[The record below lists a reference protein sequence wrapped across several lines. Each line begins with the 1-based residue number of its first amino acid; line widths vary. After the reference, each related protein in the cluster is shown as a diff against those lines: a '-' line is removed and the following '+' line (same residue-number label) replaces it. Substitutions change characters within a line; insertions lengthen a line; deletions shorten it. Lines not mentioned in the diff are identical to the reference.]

1 MEPGKPPGGLPHPG
15 LPAFHPTHLIFR
27 IVAVQHKGLAAA
39 ILCNFDHK
47 IGSGCQFRLGK
58 QEQVSKCVFWQGSGL
73 KVSIQGSDGH
83 CYYDIT

>member
-1 MEPGKPPGGLPHPG
+1 MSSKPPALHS
-15 LPAFHPTHLIFR
+15 THLVFW
-27 IVAVQHKGLAAA
+27 IVTVQHKGLVAA
-39 ILCNFDHK
+39 ILCNFDHE

-58 QEQVSKCVFWQGSGL
+58 QEQVSKWICQQGSGL